1 MTDETVPSARQRHP
15 AAPPDDEISLWE
27 VLAVL
32 IRRRAVI
39 VWSVAVCALLAILV
53 TFLQPRSWTTSASF
67 RPQGSDGP
75 GELASLAAQF
85 GVNVGSGETTESPAF
100 YQELLT
106 SREIL
111 SRVAAAS
118 YPLDDVPVP
127 LVDILEIEADP
138 DEPRAA
144 ELRLVKAIEWLR
156 ESAISVSTGRETGIL
171 TLEVE
176 TEWPRVSREIAD
188 ALLAEVAR
196 FNLETRQSQARAERD
211 FIEDRVQAAE
221 ASLRE
226 AEAELQVFLQNNRVI
241 GEFSQTKLE
250 FDRLQRE
257 VLNRQQVY
265 STLVQSYEQARIS
278 EVRDTPVITV
288 LQSPYLPVEPDGRGL
303 VLRFALGVV
312 LGGMVGVVL
321 AFLVEVF
328 RRPGEDDDPARRDF
342 QEAWADLVD
351 SLPLTRTRRTAG

>member
-1 MTDETVPSARQRHP
+1 MTDETVSPARPRPPQ
-15 AAPPDDEISLWE
+15 PDDEISLWE

-32 IRRRAVI
+32 IRRRSVI
-39 VWSVAVCALLAILV
+39 VWCVLVCAVIAVVV
-53 TFLQPRSWTTSASF
+53 TVLQPRSWTTAASF

-85 GVNVGSGETTESPAF
+85 GVNVGGGETTETPAF

-118 YPLDDVPVP
+118 YPLEDASVP
-127 LVDILEIEADP
+127 LVDILEIESDP
-138 DEPRAA
+138 EEPNAG
-144 ELRLVKAIEWLR
+144 ELRLVKAVEWLR
-156 ESAISVSTGRETGIL
+156 ESAVSVSTGRETGIL

-176 TEWPRVSREIAD
+176 TEWPGVSRGIAD

-196 FNLETRQSQARAERD
+196 FNLETRQSQAGAERD
-211 FIEDRVQAAE
+211 FIEERVRAAE
-221 ASLRE
+221 TALRQ
-226 AEAELQVFLQNNRVI
+226 AETELQEFLQNNRVI
-241 GEFSQTKLE
+241 GEFSQAKLQ

-265 STLVQSYEQARIS
+265 TTLVQSYEQARIS

-288 LQSPYLPVEPDGRGL
+288 LQSPYVPVEPDGRGL

-328 RRPGEDDDPARRDF
+328 RRPGEGDDPARRDF
-342 QEAWADLVD
+342 QEAWADLLA
-351 SLPLTRTRRTAG
+351 SLPLIRTRPTAG

>member
-1 MTDETVPSARQRHP
+1 MTDEPVSATRPRPRQ
-15 AAPPDDEISLWE
+15 APPDDEISLWE

-39 VWSVAVCALLAILV
+39 VWAVAVCAVLAVTL

-85 GVNVGSGETTESPAF
+85 GVNVGGGEATESPAF

-118 YPLDDVPVP
+118 YPLEDGPAP
-127 LVDILEIEADP
+127 LVDLLEIEADP
-138 DEPRAA
+138 EEPRA
-144 ELRLVKAIEWLR
+144 EDLRLVKAIEWLR

-176 TEWPRVSREIAD
+176 TEWPEVSRGIAD

-196 FNLETRQSQARAERD
+196 FNLETRQSQAGAERS
-211 FIEDRVQAAE
+211 FVEERVRAAREDLETAE
-221 ASLRE
+221 ARLQAFLESNRQIGGSP
-226 AEAELQVFLQNNRVI
+226 ELQFER
-241 GEFSQTKLE
+241 
-250 FDRLQRE
+250 DRLQRE
-257 VLNRQQVY
+257 VGLRQQVY

-288 LQSPYLPVEPDGRGL
+288 LQAPFLPLEPDGRGL

-328 RRPGEDDDPARRDF
+328 RRPGEDQDPARRDF

-351 SLPLTRTRRTAG
+351 SLPLIRTRGTAS